1 MGAKMRV
8 EFESVEV
15 NVVTYTDGPQVIRE
29 DINVACLEAGK
40 VPDFETQFRWQ
51 FSETSERYGFR
62 FFRRLLLI

>member
-1 MGAKMRV
+1 MGAEMRV

-51 FSETSERYGFR
+51 FSETSKCHGFW
-62 FFRRLLLI
+62 FFRSSLLI